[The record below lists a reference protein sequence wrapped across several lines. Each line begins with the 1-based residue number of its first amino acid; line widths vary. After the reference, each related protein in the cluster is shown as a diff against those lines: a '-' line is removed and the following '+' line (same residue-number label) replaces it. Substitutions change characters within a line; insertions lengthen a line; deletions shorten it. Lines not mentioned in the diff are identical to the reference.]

1 MENQRPLAI
10 GENPKLGVYTVG
22 SNTFHGKPQALIEA
36 TKTNQFPTWDFNNIV
51 FDKLDYTVEPEVPLL
66 TLYKIRAQQL
76 RDKYDYIRLEFSGG
90 SDSATALYAFI
101 NNDIHI
107 DEVVIRY
114 PKTGEKD
121 VEADPFNYKAEN
133 TLSEFKYAAVPILE
147 WLKLSAPRT
156 KITIHDYSIDML
168 TSTYDEGWVFNTKD
182 YFQPGHSF
190 KHNPIGMKEHK
201 ILADSGK
208 SICILYGLDKPKVCI
223 QDKKWY
229 MYFIDVIANH
239 SVSTFGDY
247 TNMTNEYFFWTP
259 DLPELV
265 LKQAHVVMNWFNL
278 PGNHHAQYLCR
289 WPNYSYTQRS
299 AYEHLIKP
307 LIYPEY
313 DPTTFQT
320 NKPSNSFYNEMDQ
333 WFYKNLDGTEQY
345 QIWKAGLR
353 FLVDKID
360 PKYFNYEGKEP
371 VGFVGFLSPFHYL
384 GDANFVDSGINLH
397 HRF

>member
-1 MENQRPLAI
+1 MKNQQSPAI

-22 SNTFHGKPQALIEA
+22 DKTFHGKPQALIEA
-36 TKTNQFPTWDFNNIV
+36 TQTNQFPTWNFNNDV

-147 WLKLSAPRT
+147 WLTLSAPRT

-168 TSTYDEGWVFNTKD
+168 TSTYDEGWIFNTKD

-208 SICILYGLDKPKVCI
+208 AICILYGLDKPKICI

-247 TNMTNEYFFWTP
+247 TNMTNEYFFWSP

-265 LKQAHVVMNWFNL
+265 LKQAHIVMNWFNL
-278 PGNHHAQYLCR
+278 PSNHHAQYLCR

-360 PKYFNYEGKEP
+360 PKYFNYEGKDP
-371 VGFVGFLSPFHYL
+371 VGFVGFLSPFHCL
-384 GDANFVDSGINLH
+384 GDATFADSGINLH